1 MKNTILE
8 GKNVSKFFG
17 SLKAL
22 QHVDFQ
28 IFQGEILGL
37 IGPNGAGKTTFVNV
51 ITNVYPLEGEGWIK
65 FKNITINGLPPFKT
79 ARLGIAR
86 TYQVIKPFLNM
97 TVGENI
103 AIGAIFGRED
113 TIRSMNDVEKEVE
126 RQINFLNLGVT
137 KNTPVES
144 LNIISRKK
152 MDLAKALAAHP
163 DLLIIDEVMAG
174 LNSKEID
181 QMMEMILKINTLG
194 ISILCIE
201 HVMKA
206 IMNISHRIMVF
217 QNGEKIAE
225 GSPKEIVNNNNVIN
239 AYLGSK
245 YKRKE
250 RKHESQ
256 G

>member
-1 MKNTILE
+1 MKNVILE
-8 GKNVSKFFG
+8 GKNVSKSFG
-17 SLKAL
+17 SLEAL

-51 ITNVYPLEGEGWIK
+51 ITNIYPFVGDGWIK

-86 TYQVIKPFLNM
+86 TYQIIKPFLNL

-113 TIRSMNDVEKEVE
+113 TVRSMHDVEKEVE
-126 RQINFLNLGVT
+126 RQIDFLNLDVT
-137 KNTPVES
+137 KDTLVES
-144 LNIISRKK
+144 LNIVDRKK

-163 DLLIIDEVMAG
+163 DLLIVDEVMAG
-174 LNSKEID
+174 LNSKDVD
-181 QMMEMILKINTLG
+181 QMIETILKINALG

-201 HVMKA
+201 HIMKA
-206 IMNISHRIMVF
+206 IMSISHRIMVF
-217 QNGEKIAE
+217 QNGAKIAE
-225 GSPKEIVNNNNVIN
+225 GNPTEIVNDKNVIT

-245 YKRKE
+245 YMSKE
-250 RKHESQ
+250 GKNEYQ